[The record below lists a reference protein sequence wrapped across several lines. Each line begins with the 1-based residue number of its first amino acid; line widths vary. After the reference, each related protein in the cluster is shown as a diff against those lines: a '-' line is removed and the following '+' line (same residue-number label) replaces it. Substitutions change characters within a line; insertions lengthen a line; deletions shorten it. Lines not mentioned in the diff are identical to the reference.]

1 MTENKDI
8 AIAEEMPV
16 NDLAPARTYAIAE
29 LAKPEDNTFCS
40 VNPEL
45 GADAKKL
52 IYNASNNPTHK
63 IDDFINK
70 QIALKDLFVVLIDDK
85 GESYQCVSNGVW
97 GSLKKMFAVY
107 GAPTYEEPINVVVKQ
122 VKVKRGTMLTLEVA

>member
-52 IYNASNNPTHK
+52 IYN
-63 IDDFINK
+63 
-70 QIALKDLFVVLIDDK
+70 
-85 GESYQCVSNGVW
+85 
-97 GSLKKMFAVY
+97 
-107 GAPTYEEPINVVVKQ
+107 
-122 VKVKRGTMLTLEVA
+122 